1 MTGAYEL
8 VAFLLLALVVLA
20 AGVMLTGRRPDLAP
34 VVRNLLLAGLALR
47 VVGSTLR
54 YEVFFRFYDGGG
66 DAGVYYYLGL
76 FYAEHLR
83 ALDFGILLDRS
94 LWAVGQW
101 WGTQFVRFISGFVLS
116 LIGPSLRAEFLV
128 FSLFAFGGLLFYGR
142 AFQRAYPWVRP
153 ERYLVFVLLWPS
165 LWFWPSSVG
174 KEAVILLALGLTAA
188 GHVGDGR
195 RPNWWL
201 LAAGIGLAFA
211 VRPHVAA
218 VLTVSAALSS
228 WFLAQRKGGSL
239 PRTILVALL
248 ALVVTVGALQRLG
261 VDADVDSVQDFMQQ
275 RAQMTSTGRSEIEVS
290 SGGWSSVPLAF
301 VNILMRPFPWE
312 AHHALAMVSSL
323 EMVALWFLVWRRRK
337 NLWQA
342 LRQWNR
348 NRFLSFA
355 LIFTFFYVLMIGLVF
370 FNLGII
376 ARQRVLVFPSLFLLL
391 EARAIPAAY
400 VARLKALH
408 ERRRAA
414 RDRRATARARQ
425 KPPVYGSA
433 ASRSRPLSDPRG
445 RA

>member
-1 MTGAYEL
+1 MP
-8 VAFLLLALVVLA
+8 
-20 AGVMLTGRRPDLAP
+20 LTA
-34 VVRNLLLAGLALR
+34 
-47 VVGSTLR
+47 
-54 YEVFFRFYDGGG
+54 
-66 DAGVYYYLGL
+66 
-76 FYAEHLR
+76 
-83 ALDFGILLDRS
+83 
-94 LWAVGQW
+94 W
-101 WGTQFVRFISGFVLS
+101 
-116 LIGPSLRAEFLV
+116 
-128 FSLFAFGGLLFYGR
+128 FAFGGLLFYGR

-376 ARQRVLVFPSLFLLL
+376 ARQRGQVLAFFLAVVIGLVQGGVQSLSRSYFARLIPAEKGGEYFGFYNLVGKFAAILGPILMGATAVLTDSRTSILSLLL
-391 EARAIPAAY
+391 LFGGGMWILTRVP
-400 VARLKALH
+400 
-408 ERRRAA
+408 
-414 RDRRATARARQ
+414 DQ
-425 KPPVYGSA
+425 P
-433 ASRSRPLSDPRG
+433 
-445 RA
+445 